1 MWAVI
6 KFDKKNFHLFQAD
19 LSKKIGKDFIIYRP
33 KVLIQKYKNNK
44 LVNKEVDILGDY
56 LFCFHK
62 DLNNKSTIN
71 QLKFSKG
78 TKYLLEGFK
87 EFQTDI
93 KTFIQKCKNLED
105 RKGYISQ
112 SLFDININS
121 DYKFTTGPF
130 TEQIFRI
137 IEIQKN
143 KVNIMLGKVK
153 TTINHKDFL
162 FSPA

>member
-1 MWAVI
+1 M
-6 KFDKKNFHLFQAD
+6 
-19 LSKKIGKDFIIYRP
+19 
-33 KVLIQKYKNNK
+33 
-44 LVNKEVDILGDY
+44 
-56 LFCFHK
+56 
-62 DLNNKSTIN
+62 
-71 QLKFSKG
+71 
-78 TKYLLEGFK
+78 LEGFK